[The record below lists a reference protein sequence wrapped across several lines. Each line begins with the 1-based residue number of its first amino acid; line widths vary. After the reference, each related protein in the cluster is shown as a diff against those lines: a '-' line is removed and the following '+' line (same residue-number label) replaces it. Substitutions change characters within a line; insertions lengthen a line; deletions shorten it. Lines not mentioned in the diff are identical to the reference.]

1 MFAQQDN
8 KAQVGLEGILPGT
21 LDTCDLASFV
31 LLSAELDVRSLRSM
45 KGLMSRKIREDESQG
60 NDQLHPRRQPAA
72 LAARPPLTLDFR
84 RARLDTVLDQFY
96 CYAGLIIRAKPN
108 VHTGCMIDLCHE
120 QPVTPPEA
128 LTLLKKV
135 LVEMG
140 CTLVQKGPLFS
151 VIRNQ
156 DLKKNW
162 IPLPVI

>member
-1 MFAQQDN
+1 
-8 KAQVGLEGILPGT
+8 
-21 LDTCDLASFV
+21 
-31 LLSAELDVRSLRSM
+31 M
-45 KGLMSRKIREDESQG
+45 KGFMSRTKYENELRRDDEFPFVGTIRA
-60 NDQLHPRRQPAA
+60 RQERNCPAGRVER
-72 LAARPPLTLDFR
+72 LPLKLDFR

-96 CYAGLIIRAKPN
+96 RSAGLIIRAKPN

-151 VIRNQ
+151 VIRSQ